1 MNYYPKKLIL
11 KKLRFIYVF
20 AKYKIYVHNIV
31 MHSHRLVHTHI
42 HTHRERSTSH
52 SSMSPQEANR
62 QTEYVLST
70 QPDNQ

>member
-1 MNYYPKKLIL
+1 M
-11 KKLRFIYVF
+11 F

-62 QTEYVLST
+62 QTKYVLST